1 MSKELD
7 DLKLFGRQNRQKY
20 LKDTDWIVIRGL
32 ETAIA
37 EDQAIKNK
45 RQLAR
50 NEISQIRDAT
60 TFAEIENLTIEF

>member
-7 DLKLFGRQNRQKY
+7 DLKLFGRQNRSKY
-20 LKDTDWIVIRGL
+20 LKDTDKYSIRKSETSQEFPVGML
-32 ETAIA
+32 E
-37 EDQAIKNK
+37 K

-50 NEISQIRDAT
+50 DEISLIRDAT